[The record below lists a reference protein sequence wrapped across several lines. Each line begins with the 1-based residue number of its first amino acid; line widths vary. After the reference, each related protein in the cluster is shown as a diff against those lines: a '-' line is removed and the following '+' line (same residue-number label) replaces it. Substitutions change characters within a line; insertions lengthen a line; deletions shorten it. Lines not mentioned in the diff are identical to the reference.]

1 MPVAKNSMKGCE
13 GEALGVEQRV
23 RDSLPYYYLIRR
35 REKATGFD
43 KSHEDLP
50 GIIRLHKA
58 SLEMLSGLIRTV
70 LQCTSPFM
78 SPTNFM
84 YVQSYTL
91 HSSAAVLRNNI
102 LQYMHYR
109 NGPPRR
115 RSRSQ
120 DKSPISG
127 YNHFKG
133 IVLKTVIRHP
143 KKPNSGNRKCAIV
156 RLSNGAEVCAY
167 IPGVGHN
174 LQEHSQVLVRGGRR
188 RDLISVKANI
198 VRGKYDCAPAGG
210 GKK

>member
-1 MPVAKNSMKGCE
+1 
-13 GEALGVEQRV
+13 
-23 RDSLPYYYLIRR
+23 
-35 REKATGFD
+35 
-43 KSHEDLP
+43 
-50 GIIRLHKA
+50 
-58 SLEMLSGLIRTV
+58 
-70 LQCTSPFM
+70 
-78 SPTNFM
+78 
-84 YVQSYTL
+84 
-91 HSSAAVLRNNI
+91 
-102 LQYMHYR
+102 MHYR

-127 YNHFKG
+127 FNHYKG
-133 IVLKTVIRHP
+133 IVLKSEYSFYTVSRTVIRHP

-156 RLSNGAEVCAY
+156 RLSTGAEVCAY

-198 VRGKYDCAPAGG
+198 VRGKFDCAPAGG